1 MWVSSQARAIWEP
14 RLQAASRAW
23 QSLERASV
31 YAGVRQTA
39 LQAAAPD
46 ELPALMA
53 EAAERSAS
61 VLTLAKQASGG
72 SYSASAKPAA
82 AGERFNYRV
91 AITYDPREFM
101 AAWRAQ
107 DDEAI
112 GIFLGF
118 PGCCL
123 DFFART
129 WGAGLVDTT
138 AEMGAG
144 ATLEC
149 NILGRWLGIR
159 WSPHLPCSFA
169 CEATQAFGRRFRAIA
184 EDIRVLNAFTLAELL
199 DEILQWPWEWSALH
213 GIAEI
218 KCPVLKIST
227 RTNVYAEKRVVRWT
241 GDGRYPAEGARG
253 LHFPYRTN
261 VAQTTRSMA
270 SRVRAIEA
278 TAGSISPLVFVQQS
292 KGRSLR
298 EAPSTEAPA
307 ARSTAQSTG
316 APDVP
321 EHPADQVPLP
331 HITSMDPREWTDNG
345 FSSREAM
352 NAAHDMVIASL
363 PHSYDGR
370 MRVLDLGCGN
380 GLLLKKIAD
389 RGASDVL
396 GVESDPARAARAVA
410 PVRVGQIRD
419 LASLVTEQFD
429 VALISARRFR
439 EMTLEELD
447 AFNAWAQTHLAA
459 RLIYSYDTPMY
470 ARVEWLRPTTPS
482 PDFS

>member
-61 VLTLAKQASGG
+61 VLTLATQASGG

-118 PGCCL
+118 PGCCR

-253 LHFPYRTN
+253 LHFPYRTD

-270 SRVRAIEA
+270 SRTRAVAA
-278 TAGSISPLVFVQQS
+278 T
-292 KGRSLR
+292 
-298 EAPSTEAPA
+298 EDTW
-307 ARSTAQSTG
+307 TA
-316 APDVP
+316 
-321 EHPADQVPLP
+321 
-331 HITSMDPREWTDNG
+331 NG
-345 FSSREAM
+345 FSSKAAM
-352 NAAHDMVIASL
+352 DAAHDMVIAAL
-363 PHSYDGR
+363 PTNDRFDGR

-380 GLLLKKIAD
+380 GLLLTKISD
-389 RGASDVL
+389 RGASAVL

-419 LASLVTEQFD
+419 LASLVTESFD
-429 VALISARRFR
+429 VALMSQRRFE
-439 EMTLEELD
+439 EMTSAD
-447 AFNAWAQTHLAA
+447 RSAFDGWAENHLAA
-459 RLIYSYDTPMY
+459 LLIYSYDSPLC
-470 ARVEWLRPTTPS
+470 ARVTWLQPA